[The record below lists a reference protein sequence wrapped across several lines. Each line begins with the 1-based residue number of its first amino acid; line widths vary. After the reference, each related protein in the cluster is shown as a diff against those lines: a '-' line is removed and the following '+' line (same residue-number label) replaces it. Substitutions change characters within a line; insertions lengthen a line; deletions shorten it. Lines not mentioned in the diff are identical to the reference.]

1 MAENV
6 GKMGIEIIQA
16 WLSAHEEA
24 DVVPDEVED
33 EAVDKEEEIE
43 TLKTAKVINC

>member
-1 MAENV
+1 MAKNV
-6 GKMGIEIIQA
+6 GKMGIEITLA
-16 WLSAHEEA
+16 WQSAREEA
-24 DVVPDEVED
+24 NIVLDEVED